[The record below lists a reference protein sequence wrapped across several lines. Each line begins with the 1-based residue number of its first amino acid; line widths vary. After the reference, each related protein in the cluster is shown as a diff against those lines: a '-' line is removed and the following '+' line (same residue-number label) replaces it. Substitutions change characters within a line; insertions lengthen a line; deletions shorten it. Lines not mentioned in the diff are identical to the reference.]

1 MIHVKIGD
9 FKKGKANVYKLDDS
23 WTDADENENGQEEE
37 SNIRNEEDIDDD
49 FDY

>member
-9 FKKGKANVYKLDDS
+9 FKKGKANVYKLADS
-23 WTDADENENGQEEE
+23 WTDTAENGQEEE
-37 SNIRNEEDIDDD
+37 ANIRNEEDIDDD

>member
-9 FKKGKANVYKLDDS
+9 FKKGRANVYKLDDS
-23 WTDADENENGQEEE
+23 WTDADENGQEEE